1 MTCTLLA
8 TPAEA
13 LEVIDNAWEV
23 RAGSLLYLEE
33 DRVNVTKI
41 IVSAGGKI
49 SDTDSVK
56 LKTIYD
62 SMSGGTPSGAV
73 NNSTITFT
81 GASGGVSVSGQA
93 RALAS
98 FTDARLAQSLQWDH
112 QLDRLE
118 SMTFTASLSVENDYR
133 SFGGSAVYNIELEN
147 KRHKLTFG
155 VSGTYD
161 EVFRTGGNNTPIKL
175 SRVTDGS
182 FAEEGKKTALEALAG
197 FTTVINKRTLAQFNL
212 GVSKSQGYLTDPYKL
227 ISIVDDI
234 NGVEYD
240 QFYESRPDSRLRY
253 TIAMAINHQVYPT
266 DEVFHGAYRF
276 YTDDWG
282 VSSHTFDVSMEYPRG
297 ERTYLKPNFRLYLQ
311 QQADFYRN
319 SFAYSPTAIIPVEQ
333 ALPDHL
339 SADYRLDGYTS
350 YSLGVTY
357 GQRTDTNSHLR
368 ARAMI
373 SQWFYDNATFDKL
386 NALTLDVNYTKKF

>member
-62 SMSGGTPSGAV
+62 SMSGATPSGAV

-182 FAEEGKKTALEALAG
+182 FAEEGKKTSLEALAG

-311 QQADFYRN
+311 QKADFYRN
-319 SFAYSPTAIIPVEQ
+319 SFAYSPTAVIPVEQ